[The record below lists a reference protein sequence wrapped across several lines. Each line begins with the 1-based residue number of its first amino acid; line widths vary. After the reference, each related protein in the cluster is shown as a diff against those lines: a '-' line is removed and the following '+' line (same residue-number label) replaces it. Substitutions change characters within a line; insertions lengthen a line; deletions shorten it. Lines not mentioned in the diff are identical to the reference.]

1 MRRLR
6 VGIIGL
12 GVGEQHIPGYLKHP
26 NCDVVAL
33 CDLSKKKLAL
43 AKEKY
48 PGIRVTQYADQIL
61 EAPDIDLVSIASYD
75 SDHFKQVQKGLQKN
89 KHLFVEKPLCLYKNE
104 AQDIRALLDQKRD
117 LRLSSNLILRLSPRF
132 RLLKEMIEEGD
143 FGQIYYM
150 EGDYHY
156 GRLHKITEGWRGQ
169 IDFYSVV
176 YGGAV
181 HIVDLLLW
189 LTGDT
194 IEEVVAYGN
203 KIASAGTSFRFNDF
217 VACLLK
223 FRSGMIAKVS
233 ANFSC
238 VKPHF
243 HALEIFGTSAT
254 YINGQ
259 NAGQLF
265 SSRDPSVG
273 PKNLTAAYPGIQK
286 GDLIYSFVQSILG
299 EGPALVT
306 MEDVF
311 NTMSVCFAI
320 EEATKR
326 SGSVVVRDI

>member
-12 GVGEQHIPGYLKHP
+12 GVGEKHIPGYLKHP
-26 NCDVVAL
+26 SCDVVAV
-33 CDLSKKKLAL
+33 CDLSEEKLAL

-48 PGIRVTQYADQIL
+48 SGISVTQNADKIL
-61 EAPDIDLVSIASYD
+61 EARDIDVVSIASYD
-75 SDHFKQVQKGLQKN
+75 NDHFKQVKRGLQNN
-89 KHLFVEKPLCLYKNE
+89 KHLFVEKPFCLYQNE
-104 AQDIRALLDQKRD
+104 AQAIRALLDEKQD

-132 RLLKEMIEEGD
+132 QLLKKMIEQGD
-143 FGQIYYM
+143 FGQIYYL

-181 HIVDLLLW
+181 HVVDLLLW

-203 KIASAGTSFRFNDF
+203 KIASAGTNFRFNDF

-223 FRSGMIAKVS
+223 FRNGMIAKIS

-254 YINGQ
+254 FINGQ
-259 NAGQLF
+259 NEGYLF
-265 SSRDPSVG
+265 SSRDPNVG
-273 PKNLTAAYPGIQK
+273 PKSLTAAYPGVQK
-286 GDLIYSFVQSILG
+286 GELIYSFVQSILG
-299 EGPALVT
+299 EAPAIVT
-306 MEDVF
+306 TEDVF
-311 NTMSVCFAI
+311 KTMSVCFAI
-320 EEATKR
+320 EEATKQ
-326 SGSVVVRDI
+326 SGSVVVKDI

>member
-1 MRRLR
+1 

-12 GVGEQHIPGYLKHP
+12 GVGELHIPGYLKHP
-26 NCDVVAL
+26 NCDIVAL
-33 CDLSKKKLAL
+33 CDLSEEKLFL

-48 PGIRVTQYADQIL
+48 PGIRVTQDSDQIL
-61 EAPDIDLVSIASYD
+61 EAPDIDIVSIASYD
-75 SDHFKQVQKGLQKN
+75 NDHFKQVQKGLQNN
-89 KHLFVEKPLCLYKNE
+89 KHLFVEKPLCLYQKE
-104 AQDIRALLDQKRD
+104 AQDIRALLDEKRE

-132 RLLKEMIEEGD
+132 LLLKELIEHGD
-143 FGQIYYM
+143 FGQIYYL

-169 IDFYSVV
+169 LEFYSVV

-203 KIASAGTSFRFNDF
+203 KIASAGTCFRYNDF

-223 FRSGMIAKVS
+223 FRSGAIAKIS

-254 YINGQ
+254 YVNGQ
-259 NAGQLF
+259 DEGYLF
-265 SSRDPSVG
+265 TSRDPNVG
-273 PKNLTAAYPGIQK
+273 SKILTSAYPGVHK
-286 GDLIYSFVQSILG
+286 GELIYSFVQSIIG
-299 EGPALVT
+299 EAPAIVT
-306 MEDVF
+306 TEDVF
-311 NTMSVCFAI
+311 KTMSVCFAI
-320 EEATKR
+320 EDATKR
-326 SGSVVVRDI
+326 PGPVTVKNI